1 MNKQTSWLLSFQLC
15 EPEPESVFICVKL
28 TLEIKQLFY
37 QQSPLWVFVFSG
49 ITEICNLG

>member
-15 EPEPESVFICVKL
+15 EPEPKSVFIYVKL

-37 QQSPLWVFVFSG
+37 QQSSLCVCVCVCVFFQ
-49 ITEICNLG
+49 E